1 MNNLEQLLDRLC
13 NYLPKPAVDA
23 ALEQLGGLSGRP
35 SGART
40 PCPRRC
46 PELSPCRPVPG
57 QGSRR
62 SRLVILG
69 EAPGTDEDAIGHP
82 FVGQSGLLLTAA
94 LNSLGVDRNRVFIT
108 NVVRCRPP
116 NNREPH
122 SAEQEA
128 CRQLLKDE
136 LTGLPSGVVVLTLG
150 NVPLRFMRGTSGPGV
165 TACRGVWLES
175 FRWQRSLVA
184 AVIPTYHPAF
194 VLRRLDGDILD
205 QFVRDIR
212 EAVGLALAL
221 RWPAFLS
228 AYYHSGLSGS

>member
-1 MNNLEQLLDRLC
+1 MSNSKYIVDRLC
-13 NYLPKPAVDA
+13 DFLPKPAVEA
-23 ALEQLGGLSGRP
+23 AFDQLSSLSPRSPGL
-35 SGART
+35 RT

-46 PELSPCRPVPG
+46 PELSPYRPVPG

-69 EAPGTDEDAIGHP
+69 EAPGEDEDALGYP
-82 FVGQSGLLLTAA
+82 FIGQSGLLLTAA
-94 LNSLGVDRNRVFIT
+94 LKSLGVDRDRVYIT

-116 NNREPH
+116 KNREPQ
-122 SAEQEA
+122 SPEQDA

-136 LTGLPSGVVVLTLG
+136 LIGLPSGLVILTLG
-150 NVPLRFMRGTSGPGV
+150 NVPLRFMRGTAGPGV

-184 AVIPTYHPAF
+184 AVIPTYHPSY
-194 VLRRLDGDILD
+194 VLRRLNRETID
-205 QFVRDIR
+205 QFVQDTRA
-212 EAVGLALAL
+212 AVGLALAF

-228 AYYHSGLSGS
+228 A